1 MKLMGILDGFQL
13 SPKWSPAGLEC
24 VIFCQGLWSAL
35 LMARQL
41 PCDTFWREYGR
52 SRCWN
57 SVFGMGA
64 TRFSWGGRVARDRQH
79 PVLWA
84 GGWVHVAPLRTYWPN
99 REQSS

>member
-41 PCDTFWREYGR
+41 P
-52 SRCWN
+52 
-57 SVFGMGA
+57 
-64 TRFSWGGRVARDRQH
+64 
-79 PVLWA
+79 
-84 GGWVHVAPLRTYWPN
+84 
-99 REQSS
+99 